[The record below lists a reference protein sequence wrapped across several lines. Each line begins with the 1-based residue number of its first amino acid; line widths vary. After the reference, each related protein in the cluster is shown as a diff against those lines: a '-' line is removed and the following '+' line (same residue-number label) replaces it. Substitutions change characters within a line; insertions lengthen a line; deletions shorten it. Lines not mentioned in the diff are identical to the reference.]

1 MSNPYLSGSELC
13 AATSRRLL
21 LVAAFFLLPYAT
33 THAQEHE
40 EGDHDHDHDH
50 LHFSHPMVTE
60 SPSPDTKLRL
70 DFLAA
75 RTSGSL
81 GLHENTFR
89 LEGEY
94 AFNHSVSLAIV
105 TPFISRTAPAT
116 ERASGLGNIELSL
129 KAASLAFG
137 ERGLLLGGGLSVA
150 LPTGSDAK
158 GIGSGHVVELEP
170 FLDAGYKRDEFEL
183 VGFALLSSTFR
194 RQAGD
199 EAERNLTFDFSA
211 LYRLQ
216 SRLEGLIELTTAR
229 ALVGAESGSQQTFIA
244 PGFKVYPFTNRKLMF
259 GASVELGTGAV
270 RDTRGLLVSG
280 FYHF

>member
-1 MSNPYLSGSELC
+1 MSHPNLAGSGLC
-13 AATSRRLL
+13 VAYSRRLL
-21 LVAAFFLLPYAT
+21 LVAAFFLVPIVA

-40 EGDHDHDHDH
+40 EDHDHDH
-50 LHFSHPMVTE
+50 LHFSHPLVTE
-60 SPSPDTKLRL
+60 SPSPDTKIRL
-70 DFLAA
+70 DFIGA
-75 RTSGSL
+75 RTSGPA

-105 TPFISRTAPAT
+105 TPFISRTAPVA

-137 ERGLLLGGGLSVA
+137 ERGLLLGGGLSA
-150 LPTGSDAK
+150 GLPTGSDKKA
-158 GIGSGHVVELEP
+158 IGSAHIVELEP
-170 FLDAGYKRDEFEL
+170 FIDAGYKRDALEL
-183 VGFALLSSTFR
+183 VGFALLSSTLH
-194 RQAGD
+194 RQAGE

-216 SRLEGLIELTTAR
+216 SRVEGLIEIATTR
-229 ALVGAESGSQQTFIA
+229 ALAGAKSGSQQTFLA
-244 PGFKVYPFTNRKLMF
+244 PGLKVYPFTNRKFMF
-259 GASVELGTGAV
+259 GASVEIGTGAV
-270 RDTRGLLVSG
+270 RDTHALLLSG